1 MTIAGNAVPHQSLQI
16 GLRPGLRRP
25 DAMNPFLS
33 KKIDRNEISIA
44 VCVIG
49 TESDMY
55 RRDQKGRPHEILLR
69 T

>member
-33 KKIDRNEISIA
+33 KKIDRNEINR
-44 VCVIG
+44 CL
-49 TESDMY
+49 
-55 RRDQKGRPHEILLR
+55 RDWNRK
-69 T
+69 